1 MGLKEDV
8 IEMKKEVENIKE
20 KNSAIKKKEIVNV
33 PYIVFE
39 KDMEHKNSIIKMLF
53 SIIICLTIVIG
64 VSIYMFMVLINSF
77 DFTTY
82 NQDGNGLNN
91 INTGTQTQGD
101 VINESTIENCH

>member
-8 IEMKKEVENIKE
+8 IDMRKEVEDIKE
-20 KNSAIKKKEIVNV
+20 KNSKLKKKEIVNV

-53 SIIICLTIVIG
+53 SIIVCLAIIIG
-64 VSIYMFMVLINSF
+64 ISIYMFMMFLNNF
-77 DFTTY
+77 EFTTY

-91 INTGTQTQGD
+91 INTGTQGD
-101 VINESTIENCH
+101 VVNESTIENCH